1 MIRSLAHGSAHFST
15 FFFFNDTATTEIY
28 TLSLHD
34 ALPIFEWVLLQR
46 AYKVPQMHQSY
57 SHLLARHKRA
67 HVVVKARSEEHTS
80 ELQSRSDLV
89 CRLLLEKKKKKT
101 RRSARV
107 TGLPHEDKFQG

>member
-67 HVVVKARSEEHTS
+67 HVVVKAF
-80 ELQSRSDLV
+80 LKVNLLV
-89 CRLLLEKKKKKT
+89 HRLLV
-101 RRSARV
+101 RGYRSAAATCARADEQTV
-107 TGLPHEDKFQG
+107 NQEINFQKS